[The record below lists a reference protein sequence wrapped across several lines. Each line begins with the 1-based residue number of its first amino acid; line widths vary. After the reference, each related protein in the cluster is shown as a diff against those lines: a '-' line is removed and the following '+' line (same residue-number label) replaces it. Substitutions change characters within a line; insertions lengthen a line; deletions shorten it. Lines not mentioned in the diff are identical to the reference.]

1 MLESAA
7 PCRYKQLM
15 WDIILDPASKDR
27 VMVDIMNE
35 PDVLGMR

>member
-1 MLESAA
+1 
-7 PCRYKQLM
+7 M

-35 PDVLGMR
+35 PDVLGMRC

>member
-1 MLESAA
+1 MLR

-15 WDIILDPASKDR
+15 WDIILDPISKNR